1 MRSYIT
7 DKNNEGVRLDKFV
20 LSVCKSL
27 PGSMVYKYI
36 RKKRI
41 KVNGKK
47 QEASYRLISGDK
59 VELYINDEF
68 FEKQNEDTAFLSARA
83 TPDIIY
89 EDSNIMIVNKPAGL
103 VVHTD
108 DGGEI
113 VNTLISYIKKYLYD
127 KGEYKLSDN
136 FVPSLCNR
144 IDRNTCG
151 LVIAAKNAAALRVM
165 NQKIKDREIKKFYY
179 CVVKGIPEPEEA
191 VKKAY
196 IVKDEEK
203 KEVKVY
209 GTPRDG
215 AKTALTKYKVLK
227 KGSVSS
233 LVEVELLTGRTH
245 QIRAHFAYMGHP
257 LAGDGKYGERE
268 FNRIMGRKYQALC
281 AYKLKFDFTTD
292 GGVLE
297 YLNGKTVAIP
307 EEEAERLIT

>member
-20 LSVCKSL
+20 MSVCKSL
-27 PGSMVYKYI
+27 PSSMMYKYI

-47 QEASYRLISGDK
+47 QEISYRLACGDV

-68 FEKQNEDTAFLSARA
+68 FEKENEDTAFLNAPSELNVV
-83 TPDIIY
+83 Y
-89 EDSNIMIVNKPAGL
+89 EDSNIIIVNKPAGL

-108 DGGEI
+108 DGGET
-113 VNTLISYIKKYLYD
+113 VHTLISYIKKYLYD
-127 KGEYKLSDN
+127 KGEYKLTDD
-136 FVPSLCNR
+136 FAPSLCNR

-151 LVIAAKNAAALRVM
+151 LVIAAKNAASLRVM
-165 NQKIKDREIKKFYY
+165 NQKIKDREIRKFYF
-179 CVVKGIPEPEEA
+179 CVVKGVPEPEEA
-191 VKKAY
+191 VKKVY
-196 IVKDEEK
+196 ILKDEEN

-209 GTPRDG
+209 SKPTEG

-227 KGSVSS
+227 KGSISS

-245 QIRAHFAYMGHP
+245 QIRAQFAYMGHP

-281 AYKLKFDFTTD
+281 AYKLVFDFETD

-297 YLNGKTVAIP
+297 YLNGKTVALKQS
-307 EEEAERLIT
+307 EAENLIG

>member
-1 MRSYIT
+1 MKSYII
-7 DKNNEGVRLDKFV
+7 DKNNNGVRLDKFV
-20 LSVCKSL
+20 LGVCKSL

-68 FEKQNEDTAFLSARA
+68 FEKQNEDTAFLSVRA

-89 EDSNIMIVNKPAGL
+89 EDSNIIIVNKPAGL

-191 VKKAY
+191 VKS
-196 IVKDEEK
+196 I
-203 KEVKVY
+203 
-209 GTPRDG
+209 
-215 AKTALTKYKVLK
+215 
-227 KGSVSS
+227 
-233 LVEVELLTGRTH
+233 H
-245 QIRAHFAYMGHP
+245 
-257 LAGDGKYGERE
+257 
-268 FNRIMGRKYQALC
+268 RK
-281 AYKLKFDFTTD
+281 
-292 GGVLE
+292 
-297 YLNGKTVAIP
+297 
-307 EEEAERLIT
+307 R